1 MIGIGWLLVCAILGM
16 VLVMFSRPGGIL
28 ETVGATLAIASIF
41 AIPVGY
47 ALGTFTP

>member
-1 MIGIGWLLVCAILGM
+1 MTDIGWLLALACIGM
-16 VLVMFSRPGGIL
+16 ILVMISRPGGIL